1 MRTDDAAQLRRLLA
15 RYETRA
21 RLAADAG
28 LVHVHLDDEPIRGPY
43 VSINGRQVVS
53 FGSCSYMALNL
64 DPRVTGA
71 AIEAVGRYGIT
82 YSSSTVY
89 TSLRLYERLERLLS
103 DITGGHVLV
112 TPTTTLGH
120 LAALPVLVGPGAR
133 VVVDAQA
140 HASVHLAV
148 QVLKAEGIP
157 VDVLP
162 HGDRELLVS
171 TIAAAADRHDAV
183 WYLADGVY
191 SMFGDAAP
199 VALLAGLLDRH
210 PNLHLYLDDA
220 HGFSWHGWKGRGW
233 VLERMRMHP
242 RLVVALSLSKS
253 FGSGG
258 GALAFGDPEVRE
270 RVRYLGGPLTFGG
283 PLQVAELAAG
293 VASAEIHLADEHVE
307 RRARMASHIELAGRT
322 IRRIG
327 LPVKPSAAT
336 PIWFVEIGRV
346 EDTIEVGR
354 RMLAEG
360 HYLNPSSF
368 PAVPIGMSGLRISHT
383 LHHDERQIVDM
394 LTTLA
399 SHVADVLGE
408 DLAVEIDL
416 RDTDMA
422 SPQVRRRSVAP
433 PETG

>member
-21 RLAADAG
+21 RQAADAG
-28 LVHVHLDDEPIRGPY
+28 LVRVLLDDEPLHGPY
-43 VSINGRQVVS
+43 VTMNGREVVS

-71 AIEAVGRYGIT
+71 AVEAVRRYGIT

-89 TSLRLYERLERLLS
+89 TSLGLYGRLERLLGE
-103 DITGGHVLV
+103 ITGGHVLV

-120 LAALPVLVGPGAR
+120 LAALPVLVGPGER

-148 QVLKAEGIP
+148 QVLKAEGIG
-157 VDVLP
+157 VDVVP
-162 HGDRELLVS
+162 HGDREALV
-171 TIAAAADRHDAV
+171 AAIGTAADHHDAV

-191 SMFGDAAP
+191 SMFGDVAP
-199 VALLAGLLDRH
+199 VPLLADLLDRH

-220 HGFSWHGWKGRGW
+220 HGFSWHGARGRGW
-233 VLERMRMHP
+233 VLERMSMHP

-258 GALAFGDPEVRE
+258 GALAFGDPEVGE

-293 VASAEIHLADEHVE
+293 VASAEIHLSAEHDE
-307 RRARMASHIELAGRT
+307 RRARMAAHIEVARQTIGRT
-322 IRRIG
+322 G
-327 LPVKPSAAT
+327 LPAKPSTAT

-354 RMLAEG
+354 RMLADG
-360 HYLNPSSF
+360 YYLNPSSF

-383 LHHDERQIVDM
+383 LHHDEQQIAAM

-399 SHVADVLGE
+399 AHLADVLGE
-408 DLAVEIDL
+408 DLAIEIDL
-416 RDTDMA
+416 RRPRMA
-422 SPQVRRRSVAP
+422 ADQGPGRRGVS